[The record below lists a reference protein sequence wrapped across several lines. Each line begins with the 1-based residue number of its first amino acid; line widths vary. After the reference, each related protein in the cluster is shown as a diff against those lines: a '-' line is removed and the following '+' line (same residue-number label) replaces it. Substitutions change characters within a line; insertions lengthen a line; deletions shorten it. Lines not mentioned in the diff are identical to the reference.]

1 MDVEGIKCV
10 HLEWVLMGTHP
21 SVHALLSNQIDNR
34 KKKREREKRMSRNTL
49 VSK

>member
-21 SVHALLSNQIDNR
+21 SVHALLSNQIDNG